1 MSRGLRKRENDSLVP
16 QQRGERKSRRTEP
29 GKAKPFTGFTSPY
42 RRLNEQA
49 LMQKSQD
56 SHKRLGREASRWENH
71 FTPTGHSR
79 PEHSRP
85 ELSRTEHSR
94 PDLSRPDHRPE
105 GHRSDSRRESRGFE
119 HRLAASSPYSKTD
132 LRPYNWRG
140 ELDKDKYHSHSN
152 INPWSDKYA
161 RQTENFISENKA
173 MKRLNEES
181 VYGKVSWEYDVP
193 QDESAGKNYEK
204 PMDPKEF
211 REQCRRAYVRAAE
224 ERQRN
229 AELSV
234 WGKCDWATYDRYK
247 TSRP

>member
-1 MSRGLRKRENDSLVP
+1 MSKGYKKRENDSFP
-16 QQRGERKSRRTEP
+16 NQRGERKIRRNESKQP
-29 GKAKPFTGFTSPY
+29 KPFTGFTSPY

-49 LMQKSQD
+49 LMQKKESD
-56 SHKRLGREASRWENH
+56 SSHREKRFASHRNEPPSWENRRA
-71 FTPTGHSR
+71 FTPMTPTGHS
-79 PEHSRP
+79 SRIDAA
-85 ELSRTEHSR
+85 LSNKN
-94 PDLSRPDHRPE
+94 
-105 GHRSDSRRESRGFE
+105 FE
-119 HRLAASSPYSKTD
+119 HRFPSTSPYIGTAAVAATKTPNTD
-132 LRPYNWRG
+132 LRHYNNWRG
-140 ELDKDKYHSHSN
+140 EHEKEKYHSHSN

-161 RQTENFISENKA
+161 RQTENFINENKA

-181 VYGKVSWEYDVP
+181 VYGKVSWEYNVP
-193 QDESAGKNYEK
+193 QDDSNCGKNYEK

-247 TSRP
+247 SSRP